1 MPFVSQGFSLGR
13 EYFNMAG
20 APVTQAQVGDLVQVK
35 VTLIAPSELHDVVV
49 EDPLP
54 AGLEPLD
61 TRLKTTSEAVRS
73 AVRATQKPIWQPW
86 AHVDVRPD
94 KVTLFATLL
103 PKGAYQYTYLAR
115 AALAGEYRVL
125 PTHGREQYFPEVSAR
140 GDGRRF
146 VVVP

>member
-1 MPFVSQGFSLGR
+1 MPFASQGFSVGR

-35 VTLIAPSELHDVVV
+35 ITLITPTELHDVVV

-54 AGLEPLD
+54 AGLEALD
-61 TRLKTTSEAVRS
+61 TRLKTTSEAVKS
-73 AVRATQKPIWQPW
+73 AVKAAQKPAWQPW
-86 AHVDVRPD
+86 AQVDVRAD
-94 KVTLFATLL
+94 KIALFATLL
-103 PKGAYQYTYLAR
+103 PRGAHQYTYLAR

-125 PTHGREQYFPEVSAR
+125 PTNGREQYFPEVFAR
-140 GDGRRF
+140 ADGRRF